1 MKIIMVTDVVSPF
14 CWMAPMQLAAAMER
28 FPGVD
33 FDLDLRPFQVTPGL
47 PQDYTFEEYQ
57 REHMVLTF
65 GDMHQV
71 KHMLNKVEQMGRSVG
86 CDFNLDKIVVWPN
99 SKKAHG
105 LWMMHPDPKQRWE
118 LHKAICQG
126 HFSEGKNL
134 NVISVLAEIGALFGL
149 NKKEVHDKLSD
160 NQYIESVLA
169 STVQTRQQGIS
180 SVPLMVVAD
189 KYTIAGAKSV
199 DEIAAVIQR
208 VLDE

>member
-1 MKIIMVTDVVSPF
+1 
-14 CWMAPMQLAAAMER
+14 MQLAVAMAR
-28 FPGVD
+28 FPDID
-33 FDLDLRPFQVTPGL
+33 FELDLRPFQVTPGL
-47 PQDYTFEEYQ
+47 KQGYTFDEYQ

-65 GDMHQV
+65 GDMLQV
-71 KHMLNKVEQMGRSVG
+71 KRMLNQVEQMGRSVG
-86 CDFNLDKIVVWPN
+86 CDFKLDDIVVWPN

-118 LHKAICQG
+118 LHNAICQA

-149 NKKEVHDKLSD
+149 NKKDVHDKLSD
-160 NQYIESVLA
+160 DHYIESVLA

-189 KYTIAGAKSV
+189 KYPIAGAKSV
-199 DEIAAVIQR
+199 EEIAAVIQQA
-208 VLDE
+208 LDETCEIEVDQ